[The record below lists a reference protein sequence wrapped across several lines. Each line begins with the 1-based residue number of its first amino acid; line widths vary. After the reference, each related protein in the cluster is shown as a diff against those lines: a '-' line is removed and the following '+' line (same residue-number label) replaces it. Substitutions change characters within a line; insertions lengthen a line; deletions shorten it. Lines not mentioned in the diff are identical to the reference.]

1 MKKYYLLI
9 VLLLII
15 FISACTDSKNEL
27 TDVHRG
33 KYFGSAEP
41 GNSPKVFAAGLI
53 STNLSERDVSFS
65 PDGKE
70 FYYTLW
76 SGSFGVILFLKEG
89 DDGWSD
95 PEVSPF
101 SEKYSNIEPFIT
113 KDGSKL
119 FFSSSR
125 PREKSGEEK
134 DYDVWYVERTA
145 SSWSEPVNLG
155 VPINTDGNEFYP
167 SVAENGNIYFTAQ
180 YDNSFGGE
188 DIWMCE
194 LSNGKYLPPENLGEA
209 VNGKTDEF
217 NSFVSPDE
225 SYIIFSSWGR
235 EDSFG
240 SGDLYICFKNENN
253 EWLPAINLGD
263 RINSPALDFCP
274 YVTRDEKYFFFTSR
288 RLSKDLNNKE
298 YKEYDSLKI
307 MLNSSKNGQND
318 IYWVSSNFID
328 SLKKTEH

>member
-1 MKKYYLLI
+1 MKKYYSL
-9 VLLLII
+9 VLSLII
-15 FISACTDSKNEL
+15 ILISGCTDCKDEV
-27 TDVHRG
+27 TDVHKG
-33 KYFGSAEP
+33 KYFGLAEP

-76 SGSFGVILFLKEG
+76 TGSFGVILFLKEG
-89 DDGWSD
+89 DDGWSE

-101 SEKYSNIEPFIT
+101 SQKYSNIEPFIT

-119 FFSSSR
+119 FFSSTR
-125 PREKSGEEK
+125 PREQSGQEK
-134 DYDVWYVERTA
+134 DYDIWYVERID
-145 SSWSEPVNLG
+145 SSWGEPVNLG
-155 VPINTDGNEFYP
+155 VPINTDANEFYP
-167 SVAENGNIYFTAQ
+167 SVAENGNIYFTAA

-188 DIWMCE
+188 DIWMCG
-194 LSNGKYLPPENLGEA
+194 LSNENYLPPENLSEA

-217 NSFVSPDE
+217 NAFISPDE

-235 EDSFG
+235 DDSFG
-240 SGDLYICFKNENN
+240 NGDLYISFRINDS
-253 EWLPAINLGD
+253 EWLPAKNLGD
-263 RINSPALDFCP
+263 KINSPALDFCP

-288 RLSKDLNNKE
+288 RLSEDLNNTE
-298 YKEYDSLKI
+298 YKEYDSLKTI
-307 MLNSSKNGQND
+307 LNSTQNGQND